1 MDNIMWPN
9 HLIRQGILGI
19 NKRNASYLLPLNDRQ
34 YYPLVDDKLLTKE
47 LALKNGMNV
56 PRLYTVIRYHHQI
69 NDVFEIANRYR
80 QFVIKPSMGSGGEG
94 IMVLAKQKQD
104 TYTRASGQILSREEI
119 RYYLSGI
126 LAGLYSLG
134 GQEDKVLVE
143 YKVQSV
149 SAFEKITYQ
158 GVPDIRVIV
167 FKGVPI
173 MAMLRLPTKESN
185 GKANLHHGAIGVG
198 IDLFEGI
205 TLQGVHHDRFITHHP
220 DRETSISGI
229 HIPYWDDILK
239 ISARAYEMTH
249 LGYMGVD
256 VVIDRSKG
264 PMVLEFNAR
273 PGLSI
278 QLANQSGLL
287 KRLESIDTSSVAF
300 LTLDQRIAFGK
311 TISRQPYA

>member
-1 MDNIMWPN
+1 MWFN
-9 HLIRQGILGI
+9 RLTNLRILGI
-19 NKRNASYLLPLNDRQ
+19 NKRNADYLFPFNERK
-34 YYPLVDDKLLTKE
+34 YYPLVDDKLLTKQ
-47 LALKNGMNV
+47 LALNNGMNV

-80 QFVIKPSMGSGGEG
+80 QFVIKPSKGSGGEG
-94 IMVLAKQKQD
+94 ILVLTKQKQGEFA
-104 TYTRASGQILSREEI
+104 RANGQLLSHEEI
-119 RYYLSGI
+119 SYYISGI

-134 GQEDKVLVE
+134 GQEDKALVE
-143 YKVQSV
+143 YKVQSL
-149 SAFEKITYQ
+149 SIFEAISYQ
-158 GVPDIRVIV
+158 GVPDVRIIV
-167 FKGVPI
+167 FKGVPV

-198 IDLFEGI
+198 IDLRNGI

-220 DRETSISGI
+220 DRETCVSGI
-229 HIPYWDDILK
+229 QIPYWNDILK
-239 ISARAYEMTH
+239 ISARAYEMTK

-278 QLANQSGLL
+278 QLANRSGLL
-287 KRLESIDTSSVAF
+287 KRLKSIDSVE
-300 LTLDQRIAFGK
+300 THSMTDDERIALGQK
-311 TISRQPYA
+311 VSGLS